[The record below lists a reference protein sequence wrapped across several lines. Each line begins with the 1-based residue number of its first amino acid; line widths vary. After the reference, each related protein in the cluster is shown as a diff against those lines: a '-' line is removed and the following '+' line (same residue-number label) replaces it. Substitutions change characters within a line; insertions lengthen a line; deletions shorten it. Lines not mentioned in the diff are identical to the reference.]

1 MIPTSHIKKHDL
13 IQSIAHKY
21 MLKCR
26 HTHVSKM
33 LYGSVKTLFL
43 RIKYMGYVWTDI
55 KNPRQIP
62 NTQTTDAR
70 AS

>member
-1 MIPTSHIKKHDL
+1 MILICHTKKPDL
-13 IQSIAHKY
+13 IQSIAHKN

-33 LYGSVKTLFL
+33 QYGSVQALFL
-43 RIKYMGYVWTDI
+43 MIKYMGQVWTDT
-55 KNPRQIP
+55 KNPRQLLT
-62 NTQTTDAR
+62 TQKTAAR

>member
-1 MIPTSHIKKHDL
+1 MIIIQKPDL

-26 HTHVSKM
+26 HTDMSKM
-33 LYGSVKTLFL
+33 QYESIKTLL
-43 RIKYMGYVWTDI
+43 LMIKYMGYIWTDI
-55 KNPRQIP
+55 KNPRQILT
-62 NTQTTDAR
+62 TQTTADR